1 VENKMQKKK
10 SINTENADVDNQE
23 ELENNENYEL
33 NEIIENLLIITTGTQ
48 NID

>member
-1 VENKMQKKK
+1 MQKKK